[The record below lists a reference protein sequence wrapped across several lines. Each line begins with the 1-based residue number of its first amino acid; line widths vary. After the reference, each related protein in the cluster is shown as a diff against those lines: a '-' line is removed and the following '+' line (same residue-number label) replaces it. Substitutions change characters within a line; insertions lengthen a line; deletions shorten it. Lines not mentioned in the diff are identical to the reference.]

1 MSGSKREA
9 ALSAAGPSNKRP
21 AIATSSAFSSSSTIS
36 NSTSVSCSR
45 DAASSSFRPVVVSL
59 SVDFLPEWSVDPRRD
74 RNVSTKPFIGLAL
87 RVKVPRDAMTRAM
100 MRQLAAAVQQLDP
113 AAAASVGGDELAE
126 RENVVAILRFVEVAY
141 KQENRLQFIQLWMLL
156 YVLMVTDQSNPQ
168 FDGPAAAAFMQY
180 GLKTGVGKRY
190 LSAALRLA
198 ALLLRYPR
206 TVKRFL
212 ISGNLSLALFYVSAE
227 MTWLQGGLQP
237 GLNLAKAVEACLL
250 LEGRQTRVTKKK
262 LLEEIIPSLKNFRS
276 AQEVKEDTQEEQR
289 LHRVAQREAAAAA
302 EEAELLEQM
311 QSMAVMDQDREVK
324 EGRRFAAERRRD
336 RARMQRE
343 IDERELRQST
353 TEVEVESGAV
363 QEAVD
368 TEAAAS
374 AEAEEEDAA
383 DGSQQPLSEEEKNAA
398 GVHGQQ
404 LAQQVEE
411 DSVAVRRAR
420 RTIRAPQ
427 SFGAASEEEVRQAED
442 AGFQGEEGIMREC
455 RWEVDGIISVRG
467 RQGELEYLVRWAGY
481 GPEDDSWEPWTT
493 VGGLQVAQ
501 DFWMRF
507 AARSLSRIQ
516 LLQHEL
522 AAAAGRWPA
531 GSAAQDDMPAA
542 RGGGRVVPRSDI

>member
-1 MSGSKREA
+1 
-9 ALSAAGPSNKRP
+9 
-21 AIATSSAFSSSSTIS
+21 
-36 NSTSVSCSR
+36 
-45 DAASSSFRPVVVSL
+45 
-59 SVDFLPEWSVDPRRD
+59 
-74 RNVSTKPFIGLAL
+74 
-87 RVKVPRDAMTRAM
+87 
-100 MRQLAAAVQQLDP
+100 
-113 AAAASVGGDELAE
+113 VGGDELAE

-212 ISGNLSLALFYVSAE
+212 ISGNLSFALFYVSAE

-289 LHRVAQREAAAAA
+289 LHRAAQREAAAAA
-302 EEAELLEQM
+302 EEVELLEQM

-324 EGRRFAAERRRD
+324 EDRRFAAERRRD

-343 IDERELRQST
+343 IDERELRRIRWSQRQST

-363 QEAVD
+363 QEAAD

-398 GVHGQQ
+398 GVQGQR

-427 SFGAASEEEVRQAED
+427 AFGAASEEEVRQAED
-442 AGFQGEEGIMREC
+442 AGFQDEEGMREC
-455 RWEVDGIISVRG
+455 RWEVDGIVSVRG
-467 RQGELEYLVRWAGY
+467 RQGELEYLVRWANY

-501 DFWMRF
+501 DFW
-507 AARSLSRIQ
+507 I
-516 LLQHEL
+516 
-522 AAAAGRWPA
+522 G
-531 GSAAQDDMPAA
+531 
-542 RGGGRVVPRSDI
+542 